1 MLGQYYQ
8 VGTERYVKPYE
19 ALRASVA
26 SGHFSEYVIPHS
38 TLVDYTNIDPAT
50 LPSNHELTKHKAQM
64 LLKNYDCVLHYT
76 GGTDSQTII
85 EAADFSNLYI
95 YLRGIKNSAYID
107 EEYWPGVEYAE
118 QRGFNLFKR
127 QFTEKTFEVWFDKE
141 TPYKYADFFPGFSPG
156 WYDYLEPW
164 DDKMHVYG
172 WDKPTLYCK
181 DGQYYWVLR
190 DDQDWLRTMTHCDFY
205 LDNIVPELAVK
216 QVYTMKQYFS
226 AKYPTLEGWVEYK
239 HGDIL
244 AVNRVLGRVI
254 PPSYKVTK
262 THAEWHANS
271 MINYKH
277 KRSIRELRS
286 LGRDDIVQAWINTMD
301 KCVEELVNG
310 LYTIDV
316 RQVMVDDI
324 TVRIPE
330 RIIRIGA
337 IFKLHPEGLELL
349 PHKDISKL

>member
-50 LPSNHELTKHKAQM
+50 LPSNHELVQHKAN
-64 LLKNYDCVLHYT
+64 LLLQNYDCVLHYT
-76 GGTDSQTII
+76 GGTDSQTILD
-85 EAADFSNLYI
+85 AGDFDNLYV
-95 YLRGIKNSAYID
+95 YLRGINNSAYID
-107 EEYWPGVEYAE
+107 EEYQPGIDYAAE
-118 QRGFNLFKR
+118 HGLNLRKR
-127 QFTEKTFEVWFDKE
+127 QFTELDYEVWFDEE
-141 TPYKYADFFPGFSPG
+141 TPYQYADFYPGFSPC
-156 WYDYLEPW
+156 WYDYLEPH
-164 DDKMHVYG
+164 DSCMHIQG
-172 WDKPTLYCK
+172 WDKPSLYCK
-181 DGQYYWVLR
+181 DGEYYWVLR
-190 DDQDWLRTMTHCDFY
+190 DDQDYLRTMTHCDFY

-216 QVYTMKQYFS
+216 QVYTMKQHFS
-226 AKYPTLEGWVEYK
+226 LKYPELEGWVEYK

-244 AVNRVLGRVI
+244 GVNRALGRTI
-254 PPSYKVTK
+254 PEHYAVVK
-262 THAEWHANS
+262 THEEWHANS
-271 MINYKH
+271 MLNYKH
-277 KRSIRELRS
+277 QRSVRELQS
-286 LGRDDIVQAWINTMD
+286 LGRHDIIQAWINTMD

-316 RQVMVDDI
+316 RHVMVDDL